1 MYHDACHNDTCPVGV
16 ATQNKDLRALFTGKA
31 QHVVNFMYFIA
42 EELREILASLG
53 LETVEELVGR
63 TDLLQRSS
71 KLTHGSKAAAIQI
84 ENLIE
89 QSEGPNTKQIMQD
102 HHRYRHLN
110 YLYPDAKH
118 SIQNGHSFT
127 GSYVVNN
134 EQRDVGVITGSAIA
148 RQYGEKVSLR
158 LQYSLIQKG
167 MPVKVLLLGMPVKVL
182 LLMRHTRRYHR

>member
-1 MYHDACHNDTCPVGV
+1 MRVCHNDTCPVGV

-53 LETVEELVGR
+53 LETVELVGR

-89 QSEGPNTKQIMQD
+89 QSEGPNTETNNARSSL
-102 HHRYRHLN
+102 RYRL
-110 YLYPDAKH
+110 
-118 SIQNGHSFT
+118 
-127 GSYVVNN
+127 
-134 EQRDVGVITGSAIA
+134 
-148 RQYGEKVSLR
+148 
-158 LQYSLIQKG
+158 
-167 MPVKVLLLGMPVKVL
+167 
-182 LLMRHTRRYHR
+182 

>member
-1 MYHDACHNDTCPVGV
+1 MMRVCHNDTCPVGV
-16 ATQNKDLRALFTGKA
+16 ATQNKDLRALFNGKA

-53 LETVEELVGR
+53 LETVEDLVGR

-71 KLTHGSKAAAIQI
+71 QLRPGSKAAAIQI

-89 QSEGPNTKQIMQD
+89 QSEGPNTKQILQD
-102 HHRYRHLN
+102 HHLDIGFDLN

-118 SIQNGHSFT
+118 SIENGHSFT

-134 EQRDVGVITGSAIA
+134 EQRCRSD
-148 RQYGEKVSLR
+148 R
-158 LQYSLIQKG
+158 
-167 MPVKVLLLGMPVKVL
+167 
-182 LLMRHTRRYHR
+182 